1 MQALSEKNI
10 AGLEDIQL
18 LVEAL
23 KFSISE
29 IWLLI
34 AGSK

>member
-1 MQALSEKNI
+1 MITEKNI
-10 AGLEDIQL
+10 AALEDIQL
-18 LVEAL
+18 LAEVL

-34 AGSK
+34 ADSK

>member
-1 MQALSEKNI
+1 MITEKNI
-10 AGLEDIQL
+10 GALEDIQL
-18 LVEAL
+18 LAEVL